1 MTENIKYANNLI
13 NKLVMNICLCVYN
26 TIYPSS
32 YNWVKQERKM
42 EIRDSL
48 LVDDERTYE
57 NKLYELKQYSEEH
70 S

>member
-1 MTENIKYANNLI
+1 
-13 NKLVMNICLCVYN
+13 VYN